1 MPTVDKEREKA
12 KEDKAKAEKERIRE
26 IVLFSEMRKV

>member
-1 MPTVDKEREKA
+1 MSTVDKERDKA
-12 KEDKAKAEKERIRE
+12 KEDKAKEEKEKIQV